1 MPFFLLHQPVILA
14 IAVLVVRWDAGIP
27 LKLAVVLLGSFAVSA
42 ALAVA
47 VTRLRHVSALF
58 GVKPPA
64 SAEWQVAGGTI
75 GPGSPPSRG

>member
-14 IAVLVVRWDAGIP
+14 IAFPVVRWDAGIP

-58 GVKPPA
+58 GVKPRS
-64 SAEWQVAGGTI
+64 SAEWPVAGGTI
-75 GPGSPPSRG
+75 GPGSPLPRA